1 MEIIVAASVAAA
13 WFLPD
18 EHNDAADQVMAGLQ
32 GSHARA
38 PSLFW
43 FEVRSLF
50 VMAEKRGR
58 LKPGE
63 AALSMTQLRSL
74 PILAAGSGSDW
85 QVIAL
90 SHRHGLSGYD
100 ASYLAVAIQE
110 QLPLATLDKKLST
123 AGRAESVVVLGMADW
138 P

>member
-1 MEIIVAASVAAA
+1 MEIVVDASVAAA

-18 EHNDAADQVMAGLQ
+18 EQNDAADQVMAGLQ
-32 GSHARA
+32 GSPARA
-38 PSLFW
+38 SSVFW
-43 FEVRSLF
+43 FEVRSLLF
-50 VMAEKRGR
+50 MAEKRGR

-74 PILAAGSGSDW
+74 PILDAGSGSDW

-100 ASYLAVAIQE
+100 ASDLAVAIQE
-110 QLPLATLDKKLST
+110 QLPLATLDEKLST
-123 AGRAESVVVLGMADW
+123 AARAESVVVLGMADW

>member
-32 GSHARA
+32 GSPARA

>member
-1 MEIIVAASVAAA
+1 MEIVVDASVAAA

-18 EHNDAADQVMAGLQ
+18 EQNDAADQVMAGLQ
-32 GSHARA
+32 GSPARA
-38 PSLFW
+38 SSLFW
-43 FEVRSLF
+43 FQVRSLF

-74 PILAAGSGSDW
+74 PILDAGSGSDW

-90 SHRHGLSGYD
+90 SHRHGLSGHD

-123 AGRAESVVVLGMADW
+123 AARAESVVVLGMADW

>member
-32 GSHARA
+32 GSPARA
-38 PSLFW
+38 SSLFW
-43 FEVRSLF
+43 FQVRSLF

-90 SHRHGLSGYD
+90 SHRHGLSGHD

-123 AGRAESVVVLGMADW
+123 AARAESVVVLGMADW

>member
-1 MEIIVAASVAAA
+1 
-13 WFLPD
+13 
-18 EHNDAADQVMAGLQ
+18 
-32 GSHARA
+32 
-38 PSLFW
+38 LFW

-58 LKPGE
+58 LTPGE
-63 AALSMTQLRSL
+63 AGLSMTQLRSL
-74 PILAAGSGSDW
+74 PIIDAGSGNDW

-123 AGRAESVVVLGMADW
+123 AARAESVVVLGMADW

>member
-1 MEIIVAASVAAA
+1 VEIVVDAAVAAA

-18 EHNDAADQVMAGLQ
+18 EQNDAVDQVLAALQ
-32 GSHARA
+32 GSPARA

-63 AALSMTQLRSL
+63 AALSMAQLRAL
-74 PILAAGSGSDW
+74 PIVDAGAGADW

-90 SHRHGLSGYD
+90 AHRHGLSGYD
-100 ASYLAVAIQE
+100 ASYLGLAVGE

-123 AGRAESVVVLGMADW
+123 AAHAESLVVLGMANR